1 MSIKVNHNNN
11 LYLYTFLETPITRSC
26 CLSSY
31 LCAVSELIFRKEESS
46 CHPVLEV
53 FNQIEIL
60 SFIVDKKEDY
70 SRCRIP
76 KEKTSKNPSKAAK

>member
-1 MSIKVNHNNN
+1 
-11 LYLYTFLETPITRSC
+11 
-26 CLSSY
+26 
-31 LCAVSELIFRKEESS
+31 LISREEESS